1 MKKILLSS
9 VVLLL
14 FSTAMLVFQMSCK
27 KDLNASPN
35 QQNKVL
41 YVKLESSGFELW
53 TVSTDGSNKNKVPL
67 TLPSNLSFPST
78 PSNFLQFLPLI
89 SPDGNKIILT
99 LMDSNSS
106 SAFSVYSCNIDGTNL
121 TLIGAEGIA
130 SAAF

>member
-9 VVLLL
+9 VVLLV
-14 FSTAMLVFQMSCK
+14 FSASMLVFQMSCK

-41 YVKLESSGFELW
+41 YVKLETSGFELW
-53 TVSTDGSNKNKVPL
+53 TVNTDGSNKNKVPL

-89 SPDGNKIILT
+89 SPDGNTIILT
-99 LMDSNSS
+99 LMDANLGSD
-106 SAFSVYSCNIDGTNL
+106 FSIYRCNIDGTNL
-121 TLIGAEGIA
+121 TLIDAKGIA
-130 SAAF
+130 AAAY